1 MICDPITNPM
11 NSADEGCNAI
21 IVMSNELSK
30 LWGISYGEFWMGAM
44 WITIC
49 IVIFYIFLAAAALYS
64 PERDKR
70 IIRWVFGIS
79 ILWIIGGLLFLADQ
93 IWRIPSLG

>member
-1 MICDPITNPM
+1 M

-44 WITIC
+44 WIIIC

-64 PERDKR
+64 PDRDKR
-70 IIRWVFGIS
+70 ILRWVFWIS
-79 ILWIIGGLLFLADQ
+79 ILWIIGGFLFLADQ

>member
-1 MICDPITNPM
+1 M

-44 WITIC
+44 WIIIC
-49 IVIFYIFLAAAALYS
+49 IVIFYIFLAAATLYS
-64 PERDKR
+64 PERDKK
-70 IIRWVFGIS
+70 ILRWVFWIS
-79 ILWIIGGLLFLADQ
+79 ILWIIGGFLFLADQ

>member
-1 MICDPITNPM
+1 M

-49 IVIFYIFLAAAALYS
+49 IVLFHIFLAAAALYS

-70 IIRWVFGIS
+70 ILRWMFWIS
-79 ILWIIGGLLFLADQ
+79 ILWIVGGFLFLADQ

>member
-1 MICDPITNPM
+1 MISDPITNPM

-49 IVIFYIFLAAAALYS
+49 IVLFHIFLAAAALYS

-70 IIRWVFGIS
+70 ILRWMFWIS
-79 ILWIIGGLLFLADQ
+79 ILWIVGGFLFLADQ

>member
-1 MICDPITNPM
+1 MISDPITNPM
-11 NSADEGCNAI
+11 NSADESCNAI

-44 WITIC
+44 WLIIC
-49 IVIFYIFLAAAALYS
+49 IVFFYIFLAAAALYS

-70 IIRWVFGIS
+70 IIRWGFWIS
-79 ILWIIGGLLFLADQ
+79 ILWILGGLIFLDDQ
-93 IWRIPSLG
+93 IFRM

>member
-1 MICDPITNPM
+1 MINDPIANPI
-11 NSADEGCNAI
+11 NSADDGCNAI
-21 IVMSNELSK
+21 IIMSNELSK

-44 WITIC
+44 RITIC

-70 IIRWVFGIS
+70 IIRWVFWIS
-79 ILWIIGGLLFLADQ
+79 ILWFLGGLIFLADQ
-93 IWRIPSLG
+93 IFRI

>member
-1 MICDPITNPM
+1 MISDPITNPM
-11 NSADEGCNAI
+11 NSADESCNAI

-44 WITIC
+44 WLIIC
-49 IVIFYIFLAAAALYS
+49 IVFFYIFLAAAALYS

-70 IIRWVFGIS
+70 IIRWGFWIS
-79 ILWIIGGLLFLADQ
+79 ILWILGGLIFLADQ
-93 IWRIPSLG
+93 IFRI

>member
-1 MICDPITNPM
+1 MISDPITNPM
-11 NSADEGCNAI
+11 NSADESCNAI

-44 WITIC
+44 WLIIC
-49 IVIFYIFLAAAALYS
+49 IVFFYIFLAAAALYS

-70 IIRWVFGIS
+70 IIRWGFGIS
-79 ILWIIGGLLFLADQ
+79 ILWILGGLIFLADQ
-93 IWRIPSLG
+93 IFRI